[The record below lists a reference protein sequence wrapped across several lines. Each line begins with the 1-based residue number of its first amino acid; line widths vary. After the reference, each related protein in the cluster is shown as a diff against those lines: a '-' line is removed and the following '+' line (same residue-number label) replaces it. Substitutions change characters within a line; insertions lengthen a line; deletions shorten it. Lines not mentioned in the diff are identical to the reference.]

1 MKLLTIQ
8 SLACYGKCSSTI
20 ALPVLSAMGIET
32 TLLPTSLLS
41 THTGFP
47 DFTFQD
53 LTEQMK
59 AAARHWQGLSLRFD
73 AIYVGYLGSQAQL
86 DFVLSFLAQQPQARL
101 IVDPVMGDNGTLYS
115 RITPAFI
122 EAYQAL
128 CRRADLILPN
138 LTEACCLLGYA
149 YDPSLCPERLLTE
162 LRAQGAKNVVITG
175 LSGEKDT
182 LGAMCLCEDDGFHS
196 AFTPRVSGHY
206 HGTGDLFASV
216 CCGALLRGSA
226 LSHALTLAADF
237 TALCIQNTQ
246 PFFSEDGHSHW
257 DGLHFETA
265 LPWLMERM

>member
-41 THTGFP
+41 THTGFA

-59 AAARHWQGLSLRFD
+59 AAADHWQSLSLHFD
-73 AIYVGYLGSQAQL
+73 AIYVGYLGSQTQL

-101 IVDPVMGDNGTLYS
+101 IVDPVMGDNGALYS
-115 RITPAFI
+115 RITPAYI
-122 EAYQAL
+122 AAYQSL
-128 CRRADLILPN
+128 CCCADLILPN
-138 LTEACCLLGYA
+138 LTEACALLGYA
-149 YDPSLCPERLLTE
+149 YDPSLPPERLLTE

-175 LSGEKDT
+175 LAGEKET
-182 LGAMCLCEDDGFHS
+182 LGAMCLCEDGSHHS
-196 AFTPRVSGHY
+196 VFKPRISGHY

-216 CCGALLRGSA
+216 CCGALLRGSP
-226 LSHALTLAADF
+226 LPHALTLAADF

-246 PFFSEDGHSHW
+246 PFFSEDGQNHW
-257 DGLHFETA
+257 HGLRFETA
-265 LPWLMERM
+265 LPWLIERM